1 MAERRRRLGRMTVVA
16 MGLLTLD
23 LGVGACS
30 PAPEPIVAV
39 EPVGEGGV
47 RILTMTCSEFSPDNF
62 GVHREDGP
70 DELQRW
76 AVAPRG
82 WNGPAPSAV
91 EVFRVPEE
99 WKTYESNIHDLQ
111 PDATYAADVDGSVD
125 GQGVSGKVRF
135 DLGRLAKLGKGEVLT
150 ENEDHET
157 VTVSKKD
164 FLARANDRCRDL
176 SQKKEAPRP
185 T

>member
-1 MAERRRRLGRMTVVA
+1 MAERRRRLGRTAVVA
-16 MGLLTLD
+16 MGLLTLG

-39 EPVGEGGV
+39 EAVGEGGV
-47 RILTMTCSEFSPDNF
+47 RILTMTCSEFSPDDF

-91 EVFRVPEE
+91 EVFRVPEG

-111 PDATYAADVDGSVD
+111 PDATYAAEGDGR
-125 GQGVSGKVRF
+125 GGRWGGAGTVRVG
-135 DLGRLAKLGKGEVLT
+135 LGRPAEQGNREGLH
-150 ENEDHET
+150 ENDSH
-157 VTVSKKD
+157 
-164 FLARANDRCRDL
+164 
-176 SQKKEAPRP
+176 P
-185 T
+185 